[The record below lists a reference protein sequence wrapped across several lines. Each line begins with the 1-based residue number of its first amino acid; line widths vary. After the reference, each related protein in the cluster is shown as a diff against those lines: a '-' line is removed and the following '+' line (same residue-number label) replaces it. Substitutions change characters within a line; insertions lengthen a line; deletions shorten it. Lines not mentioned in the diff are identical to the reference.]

1 MGCRTAPEQA
11 TGPDYQ
17 SEISGTFNSV
27 AIVSPHPLS
36 SRVGEEVLR
45 RGGNAVDAS
54 VAIQFAMAVVYPRA
68 GNLGGG
74 GFFVY
79 RAADGAVAAI
89 DYREQAPA
97 AADKDMYLDENGEV
111 QSDKSTRGHLAVG
124 VPGTVAGLAAQH
136 ADFGSLPWADLVQPA
151 IDLAREG
158 FLLSQSEAERLAGFQ
173 DDFNAFNTTSPFL
186 NQNWTAGAR
195 LTQPELA
202 ATLERIRDQGKDGF
216 YTGETAR
223 LIAAEMQSGG
233 GLITEAD
240 LAEYTVKRRTPITV
254 GYGNYRLISMPPSS
268 SGGVALGQLLQLTND
283 YPLAEMGFQS
293 TAATHLMVEAERRV
307 YADRAAYLGDSDF
320 YEVPT
325 DSLLSL
331 AYLRERMTTFLPDS
345 ATTSDR
351 IGSGEK
357 VRLLESY
364 ETTHISIVDSL
375 GNAVSVTTTLNGNFG
390 SKVIVDGA
398 GFFLNNEMDD
408 FSAKPGVPNMFG
420 LVGAEANA
428 IAPGKR
434 MLSSMTPTILE
445 KDGKLHLVLGA
456 PGGSTI
462 ITAVYQVILNSTVFG
477 MPLDSAVRAPRFHH
491 QWLPDVILH
500 EPEAL
505 DTLVRKDLWARGHT
519 LREVGRMAV
528 VKAIQVQPDGSLFA
542 VGDARNPDDDVAG
555 F

>member
-1 MGCRTAPEQA
+1 
-11 TGPDYQ
+11 
-17 SEISGTFNSV
+17 
-27 AIVSPHPLS
+27 
-36 SRVGEEVLR
+36 
-45 RGGNAVDAS
+45 
-54 VAIQFAMAVVYPRA
+54 
-68 GNLGGG
+68 
-74 GFFVY
+74 
-79 RAADGAVAAI
+79 
-89 DYREQAPA
+89 
-97 AADKDMYLDENGEV
+97 
-111 QSDKSTRGHLAVG
+111 
-124 VPGTVAGLAAQH
+124 
-136 ADFGSLPWADLVQPA
+136 
-151 IDLAREG
+151 
-158 FLLSQSEAERLAGFQ
+158 
-173 DDFNAFNTTSPFL
+173 
-186 NQNWTAGAR
+186 
-195 LTQPELA
+195 
-202 ATLERIRDQGKDGF
+202 
-216 YTGETAR
+216 
-223 LIAAEMQSGG
+223 
-233 GLITEAD
+233 
-240 LAEYTVKRRTPITV
+240 
-254 GYGNYRLISMPPSS
+254 MPPSS

-320 YEVPT
+320 YEVPV

-331 AYLRERMTTFLPDS
+331 AYLRERMTTFMPDS

-528 VKAIQVQPDGSLFA
+528 IKAIQVQPDGSLFA